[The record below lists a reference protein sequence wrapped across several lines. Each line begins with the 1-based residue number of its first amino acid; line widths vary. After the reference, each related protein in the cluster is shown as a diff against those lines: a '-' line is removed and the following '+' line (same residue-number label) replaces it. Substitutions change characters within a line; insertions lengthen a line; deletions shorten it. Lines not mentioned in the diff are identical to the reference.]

1 MPKLHDHVAQQLAA
15 LPKMSVPEL
24 QALWKKTFGQDRPAY
39 LRKDFLVR
47 AIAYRIQENAYGG
60 LNRAIHRRLLDLAKD
75 IQAGTRNG
83 LLDAPRIK
91 PGTRFVREWGG
102 DTHVVT
108 VAEKGFEYRDKRYG
122 SLSEIARAI
131 TRTRWSGPAF
141 FGLKAPEARSGGHRR
156 G

>member
-83 LLDAPRIK
+83 LLDAP
-91 PGTRFVREWGG
+91 G
-102 DTHVVT
+102 DTVRPGMGRRHPCCDRCR
-108 VAEKGFEYRDKRYG
+108 E
-122 SLSEIARAI
+122 
-131 TRTRWSGPAF
+131 
-141 FGLKAPEARSGGHRR
+141 GL
-156 G
+156 